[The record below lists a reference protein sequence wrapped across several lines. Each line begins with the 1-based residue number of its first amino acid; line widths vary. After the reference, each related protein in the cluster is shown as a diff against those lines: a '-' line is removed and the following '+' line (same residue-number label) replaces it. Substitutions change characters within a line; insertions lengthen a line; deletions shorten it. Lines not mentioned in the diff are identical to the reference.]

1 MWLVM
6 KMLWKT
12 LARVLRRF
20 GWGAL
25 LVPMAALSLALFGIH
40 LWTAAT
46 VVLALIL
53 ATWRP
58 AAAASL
64 VPVTMVA
71 AGIAGLAVA
80 SAAPAGWV
88 LRQLSVSFLK
98 GTPPKGTP
106 AALKGPPPGI
116 PAVPHVFSPKVPP
129 PGRAAVPG
137 PLPKPGVIH
146 RIAQAVS
153 GPSPRQLGPG
163 NWVVAPAGKFY
174 RVVYDTPRQI
184 MVKGVVR
191 PVGWA
196 QSGGWW
202 HGRLAVVVALI
213 LLTLGLWLVP
223 RTMVGL
229 VDRAATLAQRL
240 RQHMRENRWG
250 VLLVPVALFGLT
262 VFGIRPWTLGML
274 VAAVV
279 VAVKW
284 PKVAA
289 DLVPVALA
297 ALALYGFEI
306 AAKWQSAPAPW
317 FFNPASFTN
326 PVQYGAVLVDSRQTA
341 LLAGAE
347 ASVLLA
353 LGAWLVPRTIAA
365 HLRTVFTG
373 DPEPGLAGQVQRLTE
388 SRGQVIS
395 AATAE
400 LRRIERDLHDGAQA
414 RLVALGMNLRAVER
428 MLPAS
433 PQAALAL
440 VAEARETSLRALN
453 DLRSLVRGIYPPVLA
468 DRGLRHAVQALA
480 LDTPLPTELDIS
492 LPGRPPAPVESAC
505 YFAVAEALAN
515 AVRHSGARRVHIRM
529 QHAKGMLR
537 IEVSDDGAGGAD
549 PARGTGLRGVEQRLG
564 IFDGILA
571 VSSPPGGPTMI
582 VMEVPCALSSPKT
595 SSS

>member
-6 KMLWKT
+6 KFLWKWMART
-12 LARVLRRF
+12 LRSF

-25 LVPMAALSLALFGIH
+25 LVPTAALSLALFGIH
-40 LWTAAT
+40 LWTVAA
-46 VVLALIL
+46 VLVALIL
-53 ATWRP
+53 AVWRP
-58 AAAASL
+58 VAAASL

-80 SAAPAGWV
+80 SAAPAGWFV
-88 LRQLSVSFLK
+88 RQLSVTFLK
-98 GTPPKGTP
+98 QGPVGFKGPPPSISVAP
-106 AALKGPPPGI
+106 AFVGPKGPPPGT
-116 PAVPHVFSPKVPP
+116 PAVFWPPPP
-129 PGRAAVPG
+129 PGAVNRIGQVLPGSALRKFAATWTPG
-137 PLPKPGVIH
+137 SK
-146 RIAQAVS
+146 AMS
-153 GPSPRQLGPG
+153 
-163 NWVVAPAGKFY
+163 VVA
-174 RVVYDTPRQI
+174 TPQRI
-184 MVKGVVR
+184 FVVKGVAR
-191 PVGWA
+191 PVAWVQPA
-196 QSGGWW
+196 GWW
-202 HGRLAVVVALI
+202 HGRLAVVLALI

-223 RTMVGL
+223 RTMVGV
-229 VDRAATLAQRL
+229 VDRAATFAQRL
-240 RQHMRENRWG
+240 REHMRENRWG

-262 VFGIRPWTLGML
+262 VFGVRPWTLGM
-274 VAAVV
+274 VVVAVV

-297 ALALYGFEI
+297 AFALYGFEI
-306 AAKWQSAPAPW
+306 AAKWQSAPAGLFIGPS
-317 FFNPASFTN
+317 SFSN

-353 LGAWLVPRTIAA
+353 AGAWLVPRTIAT
-365 HLRTVFTG
+365 HLRTMFVG
-373 DPEPGLAGQVQRLTE
+373 EPDTGLAGQVQRLTE
-388 SRGQVIS
+388 SRGHAIN
-395 AATAE
+395 AASTE

-440 VAEARETSLRALN
+440 VAEARETSLRALA

-468 DRGLRHAVQALA
+468 DRGLCHAVQALA
-480 LDTPLPTELDIS
+480 LDTPLPTELDIT

-529 QHAKGMLR
+529 QHAQGMLR
-537 IEVSDDGAGGAD
+537 IEVTDDGAGGAD
-549 PARGTGLRGVEQRLG
+549 PARGTGLAGIERRLG
-564 IFDGILA
+564 TFDGILA